1 MKYNPKTSSLS
12 SLVPIPPELDRHI
25 NNLQLDSRLITVGD
39 VFIACPASNQDAN
52 YHGKN
57 YIDKAI
63 QAGAVAILIDATE
76 QQAIEFHHNIPCIPY
91 PELNQQL
98 GHIAAQFYAN
108 PSQQLNCI
116 AVTGTNGKTSV
127 SHFIAQL
134 LSQQLPKPCG
144 LLGTLGY
151 GVYGQLQTGQ
161 HTTPDALRLQALLAN
176 LVSKDTSHLVMEV
189 SSHALAQN
197 RVQGMEFNTAI
208 FTNLTRD
215 HLDYHGTMENYA
227 KAKQQLFNWP
237 NLSNAIIN
245 LDDEFGKILLAKLAN
260 KVQNLTYSLTNPQAD
275 LFATATACKQGYKL
289 QIKTPWGTGQVLS
302 PLLAKFNIAN
312 LLAALGAC
320 LLENMNLEQILTGI
334 ESLKP
339 VTGRMEAIHRPATPL
354 IVIDYAHTP
363 DALAQAL
370 QALRPH
376 CQGELYCVFGCGGD
390 RDKGKRPLMGKIAA
404 QYADKLLITNDN
416 PRHEKPNNIIA
427 DIVKGID
434 SAVNTIPDRATA
446 IAKAMHL
453 ATPKDVVL
461 IAGKGHETYQQIGD
475 NFINFSDREQVL
487 ANLSSVQATS

>member
-1 MKYNPKTSSLS
+1 
-12 SLVPIPPELDRHI
+12 
-25 NNLQLDSRLITVGD
+25 
-39 VFIACPASNQDAN
+39 
-52 YHGKN
+52 
-57 YIDKAI
+57 
-63 QAGAVAILIDATE
+63 
-76 QQAIEFHHNIPCIPY
+76 
-91 PELNQQL
+91 
-98 GHIAAQFYAN
+98 
-108 PSQQLNCI
+108 
-116 AVTGTNGKTSV
+116 
-127 SHFIAQL
+127 
-134 LSQQLPKPCG
+134 
-144 LLGTLGY
+144 
-151 GVYGQLQTGQ
+151 
-161 HTTPDALRLQALLAN
+161 
-176 LVSKDTSHLVMEV
+176 
-189 SSHALAQN
+189 
-197 RVQGMEFNTAI
+197 MEFNTAI